1 MKFKKIA
8 AIFMVATMTASPLT
22 AFAADSATGSGTIEG
37 YVVEAAFSVVLPT
50 TTGSSLAFV
59 LDPQALLAV
68 SNDTDYSGEA
78 AGSIIF
84 TSTKSTSS
92 PVIYA
97 TNKSSYPVLLD
108 VDVTMTNDATN
119 PVTFVTDKTKVD
131 EAKDTALNVYFAA
144 IPEQLYTD
152 VSDYTTSV
160 PSTKVALPIDPT
172 TLGSKLAYSV
182 DGSKDNYEIT
192 YVDPDYLYTP
202 IAAPTWDS
210 VGFTLTGSCNKD
222 ANWDAYNTAN
232 GALSCE
238 VAWTMTKP
246 DANSTLTPYEI
257 ATVPVG
263 DDAYGLVDLV
273 TVTPTAPAIATTTY
287 ALTASTAVAVPVTL
301 GLGTKAATGIASVTY
316 NDGTVKTVDPA
327 DYTFASNT
335 LTFKSAYVDTLIA
348 ASVASRAYTV
358 TFNDTAATPVV
369 VTLTYTA
376 PIAEV
381 LPSIATTTYAID
393 ADTAKAITVALGA
406 GTGTATGIESIKIGS
421 TALTPTTDYT
431 ISGTT
436 LTLTAAYVN
445 AQIAA
450 TDKASR
456 TLVVTFN
463 NTAKTVVNL
472 TITYTAPVVNR
483 VGSVTP
489 TDVTFSKVSG
499 ATVAIDLGSGTG
511 VVTGITSVATVV
523 AGVDYP
529 WTATTHWSLSGTT
542 LTLKPACSLG
552 TLATGLT
559 RTVKVYFNN
568 GTSDTFIA
576 TVAN

>member
-1 MKFKKIA
+1 MKFRKIA
-8 AIFMVATMTASPLT
+8 AVLMVATMTASPLT

-50 TTGSSLAFV
+50 TTGASLAFV

-68 SNDTDYSGEA
+68 SNDTDYGSEA

-97 TNKSSYPVLLD
+97 TNKSSYPVVLA
-108 VDVTMTNDATN
+108 VDVKLTNDTTN
-119 PVTFVTDKTKVD
+119 PVTFVTDKTKVN
-131 EAKDTALNVYFAA
+131 EAKSSALNVFFAA
-144 IPEQLYTD
+144 VPEVKYTT
-152 VSDYTTSV
+152 VSTYTTSV
-160 PSTKVALPIDPT
+160 PSTKVALPVDPT
-172 TLGSKLAYSV
+172 TLGSKLAFSV
-182 DGSKDNYEIT
+182 DGSKTNYEIT

-202 IAAPTWDS
+202 VTSPTWDS

-246 DANSTLTPYEI
+246 DANSTITPYAIE
-257 ATVPVG
+257 TVPVA

-273 TVTPTAPAIATTTY
+273 TVTPTAPAIATVTY
-287 ALTASTAVAVPVTL
+287 PLTATTAVAVPVTL

-316 NDGTVKTVDPA
+316 NDGTVQTVAPA
-327 DYTFASNT
+327 DYTFAGND
-335 LTFKSAYVDTLIA
+335 LTFKPAYVDTLIA
-348 ASVASRAYTV
+348 ASVATRAYTV
-358 TFNDTAATPVV
+358 TFNDTAATAVV
-369 VTLTYTA
+369 VTLTYSA

-393 ADTAKAITVALGA
+393 AATAKVITVALGA

-456 TLVVTFN
+456 TLAVTFN

-483 VGSVTP
+483 VGGVTP
-489 TDVTFSKVSG
+489 TAVTFSKASG
-499 ATVAIDLGSGTG
+499 ATVAIDLGAGTG
-511 VVTGITSVATVV
+511 VVTGITAVATVV
-523 AGVDYP
+523 SGVDYP
-529 WTATTHWSLSGTT
+529 WTVTTAYTFSGTT
-542 LTLKPACSLG
+542 LTLKAAAPIN
-552 TLATGLT
+552 TLAVAVT
-559 RTVKVYFNN
+559 RDIKVTFNN
-568 GTSDTFIA
+568 GTTDTFTVTIA
-576 TVAN
+576 N